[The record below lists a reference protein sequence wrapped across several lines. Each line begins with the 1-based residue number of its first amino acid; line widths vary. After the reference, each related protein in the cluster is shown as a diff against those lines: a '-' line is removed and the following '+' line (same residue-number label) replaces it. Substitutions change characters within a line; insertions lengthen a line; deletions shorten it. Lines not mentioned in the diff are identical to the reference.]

1 MPERTDSARDDAP
14 RRGVFVTGTGTGVG
28 KSVVAA
34 SIVAALTARGHR
46 VAAFKPA
53 VTGLDEPD
61 TKWPLDHV
69 LLSAAT
75 GWQTPERVAPYI
87 FGPAVSPHLAAE
99 LEDVRIE
106 PTILKGA
113 FDRAAADSE
122 AIVCE
127 GVGGLLVPLS
137 IDPLLRVL
145 DLIKQHALPVVVAT
159 SPELGTISD
168 TCLTVD
174 RLRAEGVPVLAV
186 VLSPWPE
193 EPDAMHASNL
203 ATLKLLLDVPVFVL
217 PPTTPGALAETAAE
231 LPVEEWVGLEGAKK
245 QA

>member
-1 MPERTDSARDDAP
+1 MPEVPDPARK
-14 RRGVFVTGTGTGVG
+14 GVFVTGTGTGVG

-34 SIVAALTARGHR
+34 SIVAALTAAGHK

-61 TKWPLDHV
+61 PKWPLDHV

-87 FGPAVSPHLAAE
+87 FGPAVSPHLAAQ
-99 LEDVRIE
+99 LENARIE
-106 PTILKGA
+106 PQILKGA
-113 FDRAAADSE
+113 FDRAAAGAE
-122 AIVCE
+122 AIICE

-137 IDPLLRVL
+137 TEPPLSVL
-145 DLIKQHALPVVVAT
+145 DLIKQSGLPVVVA
-159 SPELGTISD
+159 SHPDLGTISD

-174 RLRAEGVPVLAV
+174 RLQAERLEVVAV

-193 EPDAMHASNL
+193 EPTIMQKSNRE
-203 ATLKLLLDVPVFVL
+203 TLELLLDVPVHAL
-217 PPTTPGALAETAAE
+217 PPTTPGTLTENASE
-231 LPVEEWVGLEGAKK
+231 LPVEAWAKLESKSAEASVST
-245 QA
+245 Q

>member
-1 MPERTDSARDDAP
+1 M
-14 RRGVFVTGTGTGVG
+14 FVTGTGTGVG

-34 SIVAALTARGHR
+34 SIVAALTAGGHK

-61 TKWPLDHV
+61 LKWPLDHV

-75 GWQTPERVAPYI
+75 GWQTPERVSPYI

-99 LEDVRIE
+99 MEDVRIE
-106 PTILKGA
+106 PTIINGA
-113 FDRAAADSE
+113 FDRAAASAE

-137 IDPLLRVL
+137 LEPRMTVL
-145 DLIKQHALPVVVAT
+145 DLIKHFALPAIVAT
-159 SPELGTISD
+159 HPGLGTISD

-174 RLRAEGVPVLAV
+174 RLRAEGVTVAGV
-186 VLSPWPE
+186 VITPWPR
-193 EPDAMHASNL
+193 EPGRMEQSNRDAL
-203 ATLKLLLDVPVFVL
+203 IKLLGFEPHTLGE
-217 PPTTPGALAETAAE
+217 TTPGSLAENAAD
-231 LPVEEWVGLEGAKK
+231 LPVRRWAGLEPEGA
-245 QA
+245 AS